1 LSFFQN
7 ALIINGGISG
17 IKGRK
22 FPQYISKE
30 KNMKRMTLI
39 LFTVILAAGFL
50 CPIYAGGS
58 KAPDGKTTITVM
70 YSGTP
75 APENDFETVV
85 LPRLV
90 EQHFPNVKLE
100 VTKLPDDQYYTVLST
115 RLSSGQAPDMFLVQP
130 KNAGQNGVFPLAK
143 AGYLAP
149 VDDIKCLSLIGAG
162 VEASRYNGHV
172 YSVPAGVAIL
182 GAYYN
187 INLFNQYNLKI
198 PTNWDEFL
206 NVCKV
211 LKNNG
216 IQPIVMG
223 DKDNY
228 VLQFGLYQIAASVIY
243 PSKPTYDDDLYTG
256 KTKFTD
262 PGTWD
267 KVLSLYKTLYDNGY
281 INPQISL
288 GLGNPQS
295 LQQFI
300 DGKAAMI
307 FDGSFNAASIRAQG
321 GANFERGYFPL
332 PGNAAGQPLWASMA
346 PGGGLGIYSKSK
358 NIELCKQILEWW
370 NDGESELYQAMADN
384 GRSIVTY
391 GYGSDRVDPLFAPFM
406 PMYSAGKAAYWCN
419 QAWPA
424 GVNDEM
430 QAQFSAMV
438 SGQNVTV
445 ADITK
450 AMQAKFDELTR

>member
-1 LSFFQN
+1 
-7 ALIINGGISG
+7 
-17 IKGRK
+17 
-22 FPQYISKE
+22 
-30 KNMKRMTLI
+30 MKRTMLI
-39 LFTVILAAGFL
+39 LFTVALTTGL
-50 CPIYAGGS
+50 LGPLYAGGS
-58 KAPDGKTTITVM
+58 GQSGGKTTITVM

-90 EQHFPNVKLE
+90 EQQFSNVKLE

-149 VDDIKCLSLIGAG
+149 IDDLKCLALIGAG
-162 VEASRYNGHV
+162 VEASRYNGHT
-172 YSVPAGVAIL
+172 YSVPVGVAIL
-182 GAYYN
+182 GTYYN
-187 INLFNQYNLKI
+187 KNLFNQYGLQI
-198 PTNWDEFL
+198 PATWDEFL

-211 LKNNG
+211 LKSNG
-216 IQPIVMG
+216 VQPIVMG

-228 VLQFGLYQIAASVIY
+228 VLQFGLYQLAASIIY
-243 PSKPTYDDDLYTG
+243 PVKPTYDDDLYTG

-267 KVLSLYKTLYDNGY
+267 KVLTMYKTLYDNGY
-281 INPQISL
+281 INAQVSL
-288 GLGNPQS
+288 GLGNAQS
-295 LQQFI
+295 IQQFI

-307 FDGSFNAASIRAQG
+307 FDGSFNAAGLKAQG
-321 GANFERGYFPL
+321 GAAFERGYFPL
-332 PGNAAGQPLWASMA
+332 PGNAAGQPLWASIA
-346 PGGGLGIYSKSK
+346 PGGGLGIYATSK
-358 NIELCKQILEWW
+358 NIELCKQIFEWW
-370 NDGESELYQAMADN
+370 NDGQSELYRAMAAN
-384 GRSIVTY
+384 GKTIVTY
-391 GYGSDRVDPLFAPFM
+391 GYGVDQVDPLFQPFM
-406 PMYSAGKAAYWCN
+406 PLYSGGKSAYWCN

-430 QAQFSAMV
+430 QAQFSAMI

-450 AMQAKFDELTR
+450 AMQAKFEELTRQ